1 MENIQNIVGVNIRY
15 YRRLNN
21 LTQEELAE
29 RVDVSSPYIGYLE
42 RGQKSPSLELLIR
55 IASALNIEPALLLTS
70 FDEEDT
76 QLKQLILLLS
86 DKAPQDISFI
96 KEVAL
101 AYFKSL
107 EKKWGNSSWSS

>member
-1 MENIQNIVGVNIRY
+1 METIQNIVGANIRY

-55 IASALNIEPALLLTS
+55 LAAALNIEPALLLS
-70 FDEEDT
+70 PFDEEDS

-86 DKAPQDISFI
+86 NKPKKDICFI
-96 KEVAL
+96 KDVAL

-107 EKKWGNSSWSS
+107 EKINGDSS